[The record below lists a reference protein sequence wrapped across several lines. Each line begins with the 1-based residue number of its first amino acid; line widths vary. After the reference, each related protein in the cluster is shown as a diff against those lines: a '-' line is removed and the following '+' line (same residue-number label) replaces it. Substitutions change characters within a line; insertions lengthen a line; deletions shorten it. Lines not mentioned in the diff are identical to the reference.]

1 MYMQKCSNSVKNGYV
16 TNNTA
21 KRKNMKCSS
30 LKQSSPTEYEIFLQK
45 MTDICYTQLSNF
57 EAKND

>member
-1 MYMQKCSNSVKNGYV
+1 MKNGYV